1 MWPQRCTAPLGIE
14 KNAPPYRKRRTS
26 SEQSAKGPGG
36 DFTRAKRESVARRA
50 LRQSKA
56 GKPPRPATSPEQS
69 GKARARRLLQ
79 SKARKPT
86 APVGLRQSK
95 ARKATTPL
103 GLCQSKAAKRRPAT
117 FPEQSAKARH
127 RTLPEQ
133 SGKVWP
139 AGPFRRA
146 KRRSARG
153 RLSQSKARKPG
164 TPLSQ
169 SKAEKCGPRAR
180 PAAFAKQSAKGGG
193 GRFRTGKCES
203 FPGPRR
209 AWFGRLHIK
218 QKGPPG
224 LSHTTQ
230 KRR

>member
-1 MWPQRCTAPLGIE
+1 MHS
-14 KNAPPYRKRRTS
+14 PPGYRKRRDALSQTTH
-26 SEQSAKGPGG
+26 
-36 DFTRAKRESVARRA
+36 FFRAKRERARRA
-50 LRQSKA
+50 TSPEQS
-56 GKPPRPATSPEQS
+56 GKVWPGGRFARAKRKSPPRPATFQEQS

-95 ARKATTPL
+95 VRKPTTPL
-103 GLCQSKAAKRRPAT
+103 GLRQSKAEKRRPAA

-127 RTLPEQ
+127 RTSPEQ

-146 KRRSARG
+146 KRRSAGG

-209 AWFGRLHIK
+209 ARFGRLPIK

-224 LSHTTQ
+224 LSQTTQ